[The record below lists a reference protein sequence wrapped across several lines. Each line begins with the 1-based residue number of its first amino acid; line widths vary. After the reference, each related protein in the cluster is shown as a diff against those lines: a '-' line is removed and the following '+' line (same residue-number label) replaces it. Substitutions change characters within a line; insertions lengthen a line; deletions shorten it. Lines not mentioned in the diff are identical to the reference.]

1 MEKIT
6 LNRIVKQNTKI
17 IYDFAVSDGLKK
29 YFSGEPFIIEYAENI
44 ESVPNS
50 ITAIPFVC
58 NMLPIIWLSNATL
71 EVPELDKDFFEA
83 IPEFKNGYI
92 QMFPESNFAGKINTT
107 PIKNYCNS
115 ITPKSAALFSG
126 GLDAVNTLVNHIDE
140 KPHLIAIWGADI
152 RYDNIDGWEIVHN
165 GLKSSAETFDL
176 PLTVIHSTFRAVDD
190 YERTLTKD
198 FYAQLKDGW
207 WHGVKHSLTLLGH
220 TAPYIYLK
228 GISILYIASSFSE
241 KDGPVRCAS
250 MPTTDNFVRFC
261 GCQIVHDGYKYTRQD
276 KITNVVR
283 YHNKTNTP
291 FVLHVCWESQTG
303 NNCCHC
309 EKCFRTMAA
318 IIAEGANPVDY
329 GFPETIATIP
339 SMRVSILEY
348 YTYSDMFKKRWSHIQ
363 KRLIDNTNIVAET
376 PYWKY
381 IKWLKRINFD
391 SSKKLKAPLMFRIRR
406 YLSSFR
412 FYNKLH
418 QFKTKILK
426 YKDEKVF

>member
-6 LNRIVKQNTKI
+6 LNHIVKQNTKI

-152 RYDNIDGWEIVHN
+152 EYNNTDGWEIVYN
-165 GLKSSAETFDL
+165 GLKSSAEIFNL
-176 PLTVIHSTFRAVDD
+176 PLTVIRSTFRDIDD
-190 YERTLTKD
+190 YEKTLNDD
-198 FYAQLKDGW
+198 FSAQLKDGW

-228 GISILYIASSFSE
+228 EISTLYIASTFSPE
-241 KDGPVRCAS
+241 DEPVRCAS

-261 GCQIVHDGYKYTRQD
+261 NCQVVHDGYEYTRQD

-283 YHNKTNTP
+283 YRSKTHTP
-291 FVLHVCWESQTG
+291 FVLHVCWESQNG

-309 EKCFRTMAA
+309 EKCFRTIAG
-318 IIAEGANPVDY
+318 IIAEGVDPVNY
-329 GFPETIATIP
+329 GFFDIP
-339 SMRVSILEY
+339 SNLPFMHEY
-348 YTYSDMFKKRWSHIQ
+348 IIECCSHSEEFKKFWSHIQ
-363 KRLIDNTNIVAET
+363 KRLIDNKQTIIAT
-376 PYWKY
+376 PYWKH
-381 IKWLKRINFD
+381 IKWLETINFNKT
-391 SSKKLKAPLMFRIRR
+391 KKLKMPLMFRIRR
-406 YLSSFR
+406 YMSSFK

-418 QFKTKILK
+418 HLKVLILK
-426 YKDEKVF
+426 K